1 MRPDFAVRTT
11 TPLTTNYHLK
21 GSTMSDTKIDEYTK
35 ADLESHEQDL
45 QLGSFSHED
54 AVALG
59 LVLLEGARAAGHV
72 IAVAVDR
79 GNQRVFQ
86 AALPGTC
93 SDHNAWLE
101 RKFAAVRHFDRASL
115 ELERRVLENNTY
127 LDERQLDRTQIVLAG
142 GAFPIR
148 VNDVLV
154 GVIGV
159 AGLRSVDDH
168 RFVVDSLKKYIKS
181 H

>member
-1 MRPDFAVRTT
+1 
-11 TPLTTNYHLK
+11 
-21 GSTMSDTKIDEYTK
+21 MSDTNIDEYTK
-35 ADLESHEQDL
+35 AELGSEEQDL
-45 QLGSFSHED
+45 QLGAFSHED

-59 LVLLEGARAAGHV
+59 LVLLENARVAGHT
-72 IAVAVDR
+72 IAIAVDR
-79 GNQRVFQ
+79 GNQRVFH

-115 ELERRVLENNTY
+115 ELERRLLENNTY
-127 LDERQLDRTQIVLAG
+127 LEERQLDQSQIVLAG

-148 VNDVLV
+148 VRDVLV

-168 RFVVDSLKKYIKS
+168 RFVVDSLKQFIKS